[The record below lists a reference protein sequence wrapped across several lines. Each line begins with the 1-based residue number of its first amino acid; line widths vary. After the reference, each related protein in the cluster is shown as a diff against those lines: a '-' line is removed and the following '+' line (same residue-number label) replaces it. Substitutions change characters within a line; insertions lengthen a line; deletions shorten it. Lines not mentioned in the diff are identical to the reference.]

1 MKTKQIPRGKT
12 ALGVFCIGGLLYN
25 LIEICWRG
33 YSHWSMFFLGG
44 ICFQMIGSIHDRFAS
59 RRPLF
64 RCTLCAVA
72 ITGAEFLSGCLVNLR
87 WNLHVWDYS
96 RLPFNVKGQ
105 VCLLYSVLWGAL
117 SLIACPVY
125 RMVRVRLTRD
135 RSQRLIPQ

>member
-44 ICFQMIGSIHDRFAS
+44 ICFQMIGSIHDRFAK
-59 RRPLF
+59 RRPFF
-64 RCTLCAVA
+64 RCTLCAAA
-72 ITGAEFLSGCLVNLR
+72 ITMAEFLSGCLVNLR

-96 RLPFNVKGQ
+96 RLPFNIKGQ

-125 RMVRVRLTRD
+125 RMVRLRLTRD